1 MIFLKSFWAKHDG
14 FLSLKIVIAMRQANM
29 LLTQRFSRVKSY
41 ICVCLGYK
49 KYLRC
54 HCFKNVIWHDWDK
67 WIIKIICNFFQR
79 NHLGRSFWRCVV
91 PSLCYCHKL
100 IREVQLLLSQ
110 ALVPPTVVGLM
121 CSHRC
126 SAYSVSFS
134 PPVSHHIHWPCCG
147 HLWLIRHSLFPHVRG
162 WVTARWPPTVGGL
175 FRTRLT
181 VSRTT
186 GMRLRQD
193 IGIGWC
199 WVCYI
204 STCLFVC

>member
-1 MIFLKSFWAKHDG
+1 MD
-14 FLSLKIVIAMRQANM
+14 
-29 LLTQRFSRVKSY
+29 
-41 ICVCLGYK
+41 YK
-49 KYLRC
+49 DHLQ
-54 HCFKNVIWHDWDK
+54 F
-67 WIIKIICNFFQR
+67 FFQR

-162 WVTARWPPTVGGL
+162 WVTARWPPTVGDFLELALQSAGL
-175 FRTRLT
+175 QGYVLGKTLEPDGVEFVTFRLVCLSVILPTPEFIYSL
-181 VSRTT
+181 
-186 GMRLRQD
+186 
-193 IGIGWC
+193 GI
-199 WVCYI
+199 
-204 STCLFVC
+204 